1 MLSAE
6 KNKKCKNY
14 DYNYEK
20 TFSVFK
26 LGPILTMFIK
36 KSAHYFCW
44 GSKFKKIL
52 MAKIFFIQCDQILT
66 ILFKKKVSTRKL
78 KTIQSKKYDEGKLLP
93 FPMMLV
99 VPIASSLLESL

>member
-66 ILFKKKVSTRKL
+66 ILFKKKNTRKF
-78 KTIQSKKYDEGKLLP
+78 KIIKSKNMIKESCYL
-93 FPMMLV
+93 FP
-99 VPIASSLLESL
+99 